1 MSAKTFFARNLAAAL
16 LAGPWLANEMFDR
29 AVQAC
34 GKRGRLLEGF
44 IRRIL
49 VAFADP
55 PGGAA
60 LDTLAAFIR
69 VDPGFSEA
77 WRKNWWRQEMTPHR
91 IFWVVPAMSPVAATP
106 AVQDIPALR
115 TSAAL
120 AEWLGLSLGELD
132 WFADRQGREAKVAP
146 GPLRHYAYC
155 WLPKPSGRARLLE
168 MPKLRLKTIQRR
180 LLQEILG
187 PIPPH
192 DAVHS
197 YRPARSVATFT
208 APHCGQEIVL
218 RFDLRDFFTSIPAA
232 RVHAFFRSIGYPRAV
247 AGLLTGLCTNVVPAD
262 IRYACPVNSRGSAG
276 SGNLSQLRSP
286 HLPQGAPS
294 SPALANLCT
303 YRLDCRLAA
312 LAHALG
318 ASYTRYADDLAFSGG
333 VDLARCARRFQVQVC
348 VIALEER
355 FEVNTRKTRFM
366 RRSLRQQLAG
376 IVLNDHPNIRRD
388 DYDRLKAI
396 LHNCIRFGPHT
407 QNRDAVLD
415 FRSHLRGRIGYVEM
429 LNPKRG
435 QKLRS
440 LFGAIRWDSNE

>member
-16 LAGPWLANEMFDR
+16 LAGPWLANEMIER
-29 AVQAC
+29 AIQAW
-34 GKRGRLLEGF
+34 GKHGRWLGNL

-49 VAFADP
+49 AAFAEP

-60 LDTLAAFIR
+60 LEDLATFIY
-69 VDPGFSEA
+69 VDPGFTEA
-77 WRKNWWRQEMTPHR
+77 WRKNWWRQEMTPRR
-91 IFWVVPAMSPVAATP
+91 IFWVAPEMSPVAATP
-106 AVQDIPALR
+106 AVREIPAFP

-120 AEWLGLSLGELD
+120 AEWLGLSVGELD
-132 WFADRQGREAKVAP
+132 WFADRQGREAKVP
-146 GPLRHYAYC
+146 SGPLRHYTYR

-180 LLQEILG
+180 LLKRILD

-192 DAVHS
+192 DSVHS
-197 YRPARSVATFT
+197 YRPGRSVATY
-208 APHCGQEIVL
+208 AAAHCGQEIVL

-232 RVHAFFRSIGYPRAV
+232 RVHALFRSIGYPRAV
-247 AGLLTGLCTNVVPAD
+247 AQLLTGLCTNVVPAD
-262 IRYACPVNSRGSAG
+262 IRYACPFNSRGSGGA
-276 SGNLSQLRSP
+276 GNLHHLKSP

-294 SPALANLCT
+294 SPALANLCA

-348 VIALEER
+348 VIALEEG

-366 RRSLRQQLAG
+366 RRGLRQQLAG
-376 IVLNDHPNIRRD
+376 IVLNDRVNIRRD
-388 DYDRLKAI
+388 DYERLKAI

-407 QNRDAVLD
+407 QNRHAFPD

-429 LNPKRG
+429 INPKRG
-435 QKLRS
+435 RKLRS
-440 LFGAIRWDSNE
+440 WFEAIRWEQ